1 MDKQDAEMIFD
12 QLETLLE
19 QADNDSKLELAI
31 IHCDLVV
38 NGWNVWLE
46 DTNGEG
52 IQKTVITR
60 KNDSQ

>member
-1 MDKQDAEMIFD
+1 
-12 QLETLLE
+12 
-19 QADNDSKLELAI
+19 
-31 IHCDLVV
+31 V

-60 KNDSQ
+60 KNDSQWVLKKH